1 MNFQIVLPC
10 GARGRAVYKVLLLF
24 ALVWQPVMAQI
35 ETANGAVMSP
45 RSPEMK
51 VRSFFRGA
59 ENGDTYGLK
68 FVGTWGLT
76 RQDELRVSLP
86 VYNRDFLG
94 DSRFGIG
101 DLYLRYKHSI
111 HQDDDVM
118 SSDRFAFLIDSYL
131 PTGEYQAQGRPTRAQ
146 LGLGTPQLGAG
157 LVYSV
162 VRDRHRF
169 SAEIGHRQPLGNDLA
184 GTSRLNLAYWYRL
197 TPGKFPEDEQVT
209 EVRGVVELLGELRGP
224 ERGRDAGTLVFLA
237 PGLQIF
243 PSRSTQLELNALI
256 PIAQSLRDPL
266 GDRRLGGSFTAK
278 FRF

>member
-1 MNFQIVLPC
+1 MTSRIVLPS
-10 GARGRAVYKVLLLF
+10 GVRWKALGQVLLLLTLF
-24 ALVWQPVMAQI
+24 FEPTQAQI
-35 ETANGAVMSP
+35 ETANGAVVSP

-51 VRSFFRGA
+51 VRTFFQGA

-68 FVGTWGLT
+68 LVGTWGLT

-86 VYNRDFLG
+86 VHNREFLG

-101 DLYLRYKHSI
+101 DLYVRYKHSL
-111 HQDDDVM
+111 HQEDGVM
-118 SSDRFAFLIDSYL
+118 SSDRFAFLVDGTL

-209 EVRGVVELLGELRGP
+209 EGRGGVELLSELRGP

-237 PGLQIF
+237 PGLQIY

-256 PIAQSLRDPL
+256 PVAQSLRDPL

>member
-1 MNFQIVLPC
+1 M
-10 GARGRAVYKVLLLF
+10 KLLLML
-24 ALVWQPVMAQI
+24 AVVSQAAIAQI
-35 ETANGAVMSP
+35 ETANGAIMSP

-59 ENGDTYGLK
+59 ENGDTCGLK
-68 FVGTWGLT
+68 LVGTWGLT
-76 RQDELRVSLP
+76 RQDELRASFPLH
-86 VYNRDFLG
+86 NRDFLG
-94 DSRFGIG
+94 DSRFGLG
-101 DLYLRYKHSI
+101 DLYLRYKRSL

-118 SSDRFAFLIDSYL
+118 SSDRFALIVDGYV
-131 PTGEYQAQGRPTRAQ
+131 PTGEYQRANRPTRAQ

-157 LVYSV
+157 IVYSV

-169 SAEIGHRQPLGNDLA
+169 SAEVGHRQPLGNDLA

-197 TPGKFPEDEQVT
+197 TPGQFPEDKHVT

-243 PSRSTQLELNALI
+243 PSSSTQLELNALI
-256 PIAQSLRDPL
+256 PIAQSLNDPL
-266 GDRRLGGSFTAK
+266 GDRQLGGSLTAK

>member
-1 MNFQIVLPC
+1 M
-10 GARGRAVYKVLLLF
+10 YKHLLILSLLL
-24 ALVWQPVMAQI
+24 ALSQTALAQI
-35 ETANGAVMSP
+35 ETANGAVTSP

-51 VRSFFRGA
+51 VRTFFRGA
-59 ENGDTYGLK
+59 ENGDSYGLK
-68 FVGTWGLT
+68 LVGTWGLT

-86 VYNRDFLG
+86 VLNREFFG
-94 DSRFGIG
+94 DSQFGLG
-101 DLYLRYKHSI
+101 DLYLRYKHSL
-111 HQDDDVM
+111 HQDDAVM
-118 SSDRFAFLIDSYL
+118 SSDRFALLLDGSL
-131 PTGEYQAQGRPTRAQ
+131 PTGNSDEAGRPTRAQ

-169 SAEIGHRQPLGNDLA
+169 SAEVGHRQPLGNDLA

-197 TPGKFPEDEQVT
+197 TPSQFPENEKVT
-209 EVRGVVELLGELRGP
+209 EVRGVVELLSELRGP
-224 ERGRDAGTLVFLA
+224 ERGRDAGTLIFLA

-243 PSRSTQLELNALI
+243 PSSSTQIELNAHI

-266 GDRRLGGSFTAK
+266 GDRQLGGTVTAK